1 MNRNINVTS
10 VSNYKI
16 ITTNNLF
23 ELNSQSSN
31 ELLALIK
38 TNRVFIVIDTNLQRN
53 IIEEFFKLNN
63 INPTFISF
71 NSNELSKNF
80 NNVNYLIEELINYK
94 LKRKEP
100 IIAIGGGIT
109 LDLVGFVASI
119 YRRGVPYIKIST
131 TLLSIVDVSVGIK
144 TGINYGNLKNRIGT
158 FYHPLASFNA
168 VNMLTSLSDKH
179 IINGIGE
186 IIKIALVRSNEL
198 FDLLYIYA
206 DELLKTKFQTEIGF
220 KIIKLSIELMAEEL
234 ENNIY
239 ETNLERKVDYGH
251 IFSKL
256 FELEDNWLHG
266 EAVAI
271 DGFFSVILSYVKGY
285 ISLEILSVIYQVMLK
300 LKLPT
305 YTTLTLELLLEAL
318 EDSKEHRNGFINLP
332 LLFGSIGNC
341 IIENNINNYE
351 LTKALQIFDI
361 INETKNLQGF
371 IYSNNDKNY
380 NFIMNNSNSVIK
392 IISTGNINN

>member
-1 MNRNINVTS
+1 MSIQVNIERNINY
-10 VSNYKI
+10 NI
-16 ITTNNLF
+16 ITTNDLF
-23 ELNSQSSN
+23 SINSNSTN
-31 ELLALIK
+31 YLLRFINKRA
-38 TNRVFIVIDTNLQRN
+38 FIVIDKNLDKN
-53 IIEEFFKLNN
+53 IINNYFLHNN
-63 INPTFISF
+63 IEPIFINFISCE
-71 NSNELSKNF
+71 NNKNF
-80 NNVNYLIEELINYK
+80 DFVNYLIDECIKYK

-100 IIAIGGGIT
+100 IIAIGGGIL
-109 LDLVGFVASI
+109 LDIVGFTASI
-119 YRRGVPYIKIST
+119 YRRGIPYIKIST
-131 TLLSIVDVSVGIK
+131 SLLSIVDVSVGIK
-144 TGINYGNLKNRIGT
+144 TGINYNNLKNRIGT

-198 FDLLYIYA
+198 FDLLYINA

-220 KIIKLSIELMAEEL
+220 KIIQLSIELMNEEL
-234 ENNIY
+234 NNNYY
-239 ETNLERKVDYGH
+239 EDNLERKVDYGH
-251 IFSKL
+251 IFSKI
-256 FELEDNWLHG
+256 FELENNWLHG

-271 DGFFSVILSYVKGY
+271 DGFFSVILSYIKGY